1 MILTLNE
8 FDNDRDCPEL
18 YNAFNTLPCD
28 YQTGLEDAS
37 FTTLETMT
45 DSPKDADDGEYY
57 TPFQFGDSLEQC
69 QREMALMTKDFETL
83 AQHWGCSP
91 DDVWQMWQN
100 DQIDWEAPI
109 AHAG

>member
-45 DSPKDADDGEYY
+45 VDPKDADNMDAETYSLY
-57 TPFQFGDSLEQC
+57 LAYGD
-69 QREMALMTKDFETL
+69 TF
-83 AQHWGCSP
+83 
-91 DDVWQMWQN
+91 
-100 DQIDWEAPI
+100 
-109 AHAG
+109 